1 MNTRKKKIFSISFL
15 AFIVAVMLLT
25 AGIFFSFSLRNI
37 LLGQQKIYILEAA
50 EHASAEF
57 TGYLQREM
65 QTLKALSEVFNNF
78 YSYSSLE
85 EYLNILEDIGQYYSF
100 NNIGLF
106 FTDTGN
112 AYFDN
117 GEMTANFLPK
127 EILDKVLEGQSVVSN
142 LIEDPF
148 TKQSVIIYA
157 TPFIVNGKT
166 EAVLFAIQTL
176 EELQKILLAHKI
188 SGEGFVVIV
197 NKKDQVIMD
206 TETDS
211 PRVNKNLKELLAL
224 TGENGVNLYNDLISV
239 LNEKKEGVLG
249 YTISSSKEH
258 RFLSFVRISILG
270 LEDWHLIFVI
280 PSKVVSVLQKRIFL
294 GSLVFCFALLIS
306 FAVILVFIERK
317 EQEQREE
324 LFDIAF
330 KDNVTGAYNLA
341 RFHRELEH
349 ILKTNRDRKYA
360 LILLDIEN
368 FKLINDLYGFRQGDL
383 VLNHLANVLEEN
395 TDKKKG
401 EIFCR
406 AIGDIFVMLVTYNN
420 EAEIIERMN
429 KIYKA
434 VQSCY
439 AVTDMHYTIS
449 TCFGVYKIKD
459 NLPFFLM
466 LDRASLAKKTAKTS
480 ANKRY
485 VFYDDNSFK
494 NVLQN
499 KEIEN
504 SVQQAM
510 KDDEF
515 KLYFQPK
522 CAFDKNNICSAE
534 VLVRWQNPKHGI
546 ILPDQFIPIF
556 EHNGFIIKLDFY
568 MLERTLQVLRSWI
581 DAGLKPCKLSINFSR
596 LHLKDELS
604 LPKIKILLDFYKVP
618 AELIEF
624 EITESA
630 VMSNSTDA
638 KKFIDGLH
646 SMGISVAMDDFGSG
660 YSSLNVLKD
669 LPFDTLKIDKEFLKD
684 FGTNPRT
691 SAVLEGVITML
702 KDMNTCIVAEGVET
716 EDQAKFL
723 TSLKCDMAQGF
734 LYYKPLQEEEFKN
747 ILGSKE
753 SENKDGEP

>member
-1 MNTRKKKIFSISFL
+1 MNTRKKKIFSISLL

-50 EHASAEF
+50 EHASADF

-65 QTLKALSEVFNNF
+65 QTLKALSEVFNDF

-85 EYLNILEDIGQYYSF
+85 EYLNILEDIGEYYSF
-100 NNIGLF
+100 KHIGLF

-117 GEMTANFLPK
+117 GEMAANFLPE
-127 EILDKVLEGQSVVSN
+127 EILKKVLEGQSVVSN
-142 LIEDPF
+142 LTADPF
-148 TKQSVIIYA
+148 TKESVIIYA

-166 EAVLFAIQTL
+166 EAVLFATQTL

-188 SGEGFVVIV
+188 SGEGFVIVV

-224 TGENGVNLYNDLISV
+224 TGENGINLYNDLISV
-239 LNEKKEGVLG
+239 LNQEKEGVLG

-280 PSKVVSVLQKRIFL
+280 PSKVVSVLQKRIFS

-317 EQEQREE
+317 EEEQREE

-341 RFHRELEH
+341 RFHRELEQ
-349 ILKTNRDRKYA
+349 ILKINRDKKYA

-383 VLNHLANVLEEN
+383 VLNHLANVLGEN

-420 EAEIIERMN
+420 EAEIIERMD

-534 VLVRWQNPKHGI
+534 VLVRWQNPKHGL
-546 ILPDQFIPIF
+546 ILPDQFIPVF

-568 MLERTLQVLRSWI
+568 ILERTLQVLRSWI

-669 LPFDTLKIDKEFLKD
+669 LPFDTLKVDKEFLKD

-691 SAVLEGVITML
+691 SAILEGVITML

-716 EDQAKFL
+716 EEQAKFL

-747 ILGSKE
+747 ILSPQE
-753 SENKDGEP
+753 SESKDKEQ